1 MSLDD
6 MIVCHT
12 IIINRDHPSIEE
24 PYKTKKKH
32 D

>member
-6 MIVCHT
+6 VNICHA
-12 IIINRDHPSIEE
+12 IIINCDDPSIEE